1 MKTTMKRPN
10 AEMLVKI
17 ETMLN
22 EFAKIRTI
30 ASKLDT
36 QVVTVYRYANHL
48 GYKNVMVSNEEM
60 ELIVNHRAKRIKD
73 EIRVTKVHT
82 TVESTPA
89 TTAPATPSATPAA
102 VEPTVQAL
110 D

>member
-17 ETMLN
+17 ESMIN

-48 GYKNVMVSNEEM
+48 GYRNVMISTQEM
-60 ELIVNHRAKRIKD
+60 DMIVKHRAGLIKAKLNT
-73 EIRVTKVHT
+73 E
-82 TVESTPA
+82 
-89 TTAPATPSATPAA
+89 APASVTPAA

>member
-17 ETMLN
+17 ESMIN

-30 ASKLDT
+30 AATLQT

-48 GYKNVMVSNEEM
+48 GYRNVMISAQEM
-60 ELIVNHRAKRIKD
+60 DMIVKHRAGLIKAKLNT
-73 EIRVTKVHT
+73 E
-82 TVESTPA
+82 P
-89 TTAPATPSATPAA
+89 TASATPAA

>member
-10 AEMLVKI
+10 IEMLGQI

-22 EFAKIRTI
+22 DFAKIRTI

-48 GYKNVMVSNEEM
+48 GYRNVMISTQEM
-60 ELIVNHRAKRIKD
+60 DMIVKHRAGLIKAKINT
-73 EIRVTKVHT
+73 EP
-82 TVESTPA
+82 PA
-89 TTAPATPSATPAA
+89 SATPSA

>member
-1 MKTTMKRPN
+1 MKRPN

-17 ETMLN
+17 ESMIN

-48 GYKNVMVSNEEM
+48 GFKNVMISTQEM
-60 ELIVNHRAKRIKD
+60 DMIVKHRAGLIKAKLNT
-73 EIRVTKVHT
+73 EV
-82 TVESTPA
+82 PA
-89 TTAPATPSATPAA
+89 SATPAA
-102 VEPTVQAL
+102 VEPTIQAL

>member
-1 MKTTMKRPN
+1 MKITMKRPN
-10 AEMLVKI
+10 IEMLGQI
-17 ETMLN
+17 ETMIN

-30 ASKLDT
+30 AAKLET

-48 GYKNVMVSNEEM
+48 GYKNVMVSTQEM
-60 ELIVNHRAKRIKD
+60 DMIVKHRAGLIKAK
-73 EIRVTKVHT
+73 INT
-82 TVESTPA
+82 ESPA
-89 TTAPATPSATPAA
+89 SATPAA

>member
-10 AEMLVKI
+10 AEMLGQI

-22 EFAKIRTI
+22 DFAKIRTI
-30 ASKLDT
+30 ASTVKT

-48 GYKNVMVSNEEM
+48 GYKNVMLNPQEM
-60 ELIVNHRAKRIKD
+60 EIIVKHRAGLIKAKINTD
-73 EIRVTKVHT
+73 A
-82 TVESTPA
+82 SA
-89 TTAPATPSATPAA
+89 SATPAA

>member
-17 ETMLN
+17 EAMLN

-48 GYKNVMVSNEEM
+48 GYKNVMISTQEM
-60 ELIVNHRAKRIKD
+60 DMIVKHRAGLIKAKINTD
-73 EIRVTKVHT
+73 
-82 TVESTPA
+82 
-89 TTAPATPSATPAA
+89 APASATPAA

>member
-17 ETMLN
+17 ESMIN

-30 ASKLDT
+30 ASKLET

-48 GYKNVMVSNEEM
+48 GFKNVMISTQEM
-60 ELIVNHRAKRIKD
+60 DMIVKHRAGMIK
-73 EIRVTKVHT
+73 TKLNT
-82 TVESTPA
+82 EPSA
-89 TTAPATPSATPAA
+89 SATPAA

>member
-10 AEMLVKI
+10 IETLGQI

-22 EFAKIRTI
+22 DFAKIRTI
-30 ASKLDT
+30 ASTLKI

-48 GYKNVMVSNEEM
+48 GYKNVMISNEEM
-60 ELIVNHRAKRIKD
+60 DMIVKYRAFMIKAKINA
-73 EIRVTKVHT
+73 EA
-82 TVESTPA
+82 SA
-89 TTAPATPSATPAA
+89 SATPAA

>member
-17 ETMLN
+17 ESMLN

-48 GYKNVMVSNEEM
+48 GYRNVMISTQEM
-60 ELIVNHRAKRIKD
+60 DMIVKHRAGLIKAKLNT
-73 EIRVTKVHT
+73 E
-82 TVESTPA
+82 
-89 TTAPATPSATPAA
+89 APASATPAA

>member
-1 MKTTMKRPN
+1 
-10 AEMLVKI
+10 MLVKI
-17 ETMLN
+17 EAMLN

-48 GYKNVMVSNEEM
+48 GYKNVMISTQEM
-60 ELIVNHRAKRIKD
+60 DMIVKHRAGLIKAKINTD
-73 EIRVTKVHT
+73 
-82 TVESTPA
+82 
-89 TTAPATPSATPAA
+89 APASTTSAA

>member
-17 ETMLN
+17 ESMIN

-30 ASKLDT
+30 AATLQT

-48 GYKNVMVSNEEM
+48 GYRNVMVSTQEM
-60 ELIVNHRAKRIKD
+60 DMIVKHRAGLIKAKLNT
-73 EIRVTKVHT
+73 EP
-82 TVESTPA
+82 SA
-89 TTAPATPSATPAA
+89 SATPAA

>member
-10 AEMLVKI
+10 AEMLVKV
-17 ETMLN
+17 EAMLN

-48 GYKNVMVSNEEM
+48 GYKNVMISTQEM
-60 ELIVNHRAKRIKD
+60 DMLVKHRAGLIKAKINTD
-73 EIRVTKVHT
+73 
-82 TVESTPA
+82 
-89 TTAPATPSATPAA
+89 APVSATPAA
-102 VEPTVQAL
+102 AEPTVQAL

>member
-10 AEMLVKI
+10 IETLGQI

-22 EFAKIRTI
+22 DFAKIRTI
-30 ASKLDT
+30 ASTLKI

-48 GYKNVMVSNEEM
+48 GYKNAMINNEEM
-60 ELIVNHRAKRIKD
+60 ELIVSHRAKRIKD
-73 EIRVTKVHT
+73 KITTEPPASAHVT
-82 TVESTPA
+82 
-89 TTAPATPSATPAA
+89 A
-102 VEPTVQAL
+102 VQPTVQAL

>member
-17 ETMLN
+17 ESMIN

-30 ASKLDT
+30 ASKLET

-48 GYKNVMVSNEEM
+48 GYRNVMISTQEM
-60 ELIVNHRAKRIKD
+60 DMIVKHRAGLIKAKLNT
-73 EIRVTKVHT
+73 E
-82 TVESTPA
+82 P
-89 TTAPATPSATPAA
+89 TASATPAA

>member
-17 ETMLN
+17 ESMIN

-30 ASKLDT
+30 ASKLET

-48 GYKNVMVSNEEM
+48 GFKNVMLNPQEM
-60 ELIVNHRAKRIKD
+60 DMIVKHRAGLIKAKLNT
-73 EIRVTKVHT
+73 EP
-82 TVESTPA
+82 PA
-89 TTAPATPSATPAA
+89 SATPAA

>member
-10 AEMLVKI
+10 IEMLGQI

-22 EFAKIRTI
+22 DFAKIRTI
-30 ASKLDT
+30 ASTIKT

-48 GYKNVMVSNEEM
+48 GYKNVMLNLQEM
-60 ELIVNHRAKRIKD
+60 EIIVKHRAGLIKAKINT
-73 EIRVTKVHT
+73 E
-82 TVESTPA
+82 
-89 TTAPATPSATPAA
+89 APASATPAA

>member
-17 ETMLN
+17 EAMLN

-48 GYKNVMVSNEEM
+48 GYKNVMISTQEM
-60 ELIVNHRAKRIKD
+60 EIIVKHRAGLIKAKIND
-73 EIRVTKVHT
+73 PV
-82 TVESTPA
+82 PA
-89 TTAPATPSATPAA
+89 TQLAD
-102 VEPTVQAL
+102 TVQQA
-110 D
+110 

>member
-17 ETMLN
+17 ESMIN

-48 GYKNVMVSNEEM
+48 GYRNVMISTQEM
-60 ELIVNHRAKRIKD
+60 DMIVKHRAGLIKAKIND
-73 EIRVTKVHT
+73 PV
-82 TVESTPA
+82 PA
-89 TTAPATPSATPAA
+89 TQPAD
-102 VEPTVQAL
+102 TVQQA
-110 D
+110 

>member
-17 ETMLN
+17 ESMIN

-48 GYKNVMVSNEEM
+48 GFKNVMISIQEM
-60 ELIVNHRAKRIKD
+60 DMIVKHRAGMIKAKLNT
-73 EIRVTKVHT
+73 E
-82 TVESTPA
+82 
-89 TTAPATPSATPAA
+89 APASATPAA

>member
-10 AEMLVKI
+10 IEMLGQI

-22 EFAKIRTI
+22 DFAKIRTI
-30 ASKLDT
+30 ASTLKT

-60 ELIVNHRAKRIKD
+60 ELIVNHRASKIKAK
-73 EIRVTKVHT
+73 INQPVPV
-82 TVESTPA
+82 A
-89 TTAPATPSATPAA
+89 TAPATPSATPAA